1 MGNETSRNS
10 GELINPAVTDEIQE
24 KETSRRN
31 LEDNVQ
37 NIPITPSNTILGNIV
52 ERKFDEK
59 YKFDSNRVEL
69 VFSTVESE
77 LGFPKVF
84 KLDDMELTQK
94 VCYI

>member
-1 MGNETSRNS
+1 MGNQTSRNS
-10 GELINPAVTDEIQE
+10 GELINPAVTDEIQ
-24 KETSRRN
+24 KKGTSRRD
-31 LEDNVQ
+31 LEDMWKMIQ
-37 NIPITPSNTILGNIV
+37 NIPITPSSAMLGNIV

-59 YKFDSNRVEL
+59 YKFDSNRV
-69 VFSTVESE
+69 STVESE